1 MHPANA
7 QKLTV
12 DKIDVFKKG
21 LKKRPFSVLR
31 RLKKYKLFTAKTI
44 IVSKIVP
51 TFAASRP
58 DSGRASSPP
67 MLLPSLSQ
75 LRVLKEAGGR

>member
-1 MHPANA
+1 LHPANA

-21 LKKRPFSVLR
+21 LKKRPFFVLR

-44 IVSKIVP
+44 IVSKIVL

-58 DSGRASSPP
+58 DNGCSTSAPG
-67 MLLPSLSQ
+67 LLPFPSQ
-75 LRVLKEAGGR
+75 LRALNEARGR